1 MFNQSPPVKPQLVI
15 NNADARRISGQSSVW
30 NSAIY
35 QYKTKPDLNERY
47 FFGGEEGSILECP

>member
-35 QYKTKPDLNERY
+35 QYKTKPDLNFS
-47 FFGGEEGSILECP
+47 FFGGRRLDS